1 MSRPYLSVN
10 DRRLIIERARNR
22 CEYGLSLAEYSTQTF
37 AIDHIVPL
45 SHGGTTAVDNLAL
58 ACSGCNSHK
67 FNHVTALDPI
77 DGREVPLFHPR
88 QQRWQDHFVWG
99 EDFTEV
105 IGITPTGR
113 ATVVAL
119 QLNRA
124 GVVSL
129 RRLLRQAGKH
139 PPFLE

>member
-1 MSRPYLSVN
+1 MSRPHISVN
-10 DRRLIIERARNR
+10 DRRLIVERAQSR
-22 CEYGLSLAEYSTQTF
+22 CAYCLSPAEYATQSF
-37 AIDHIVPL
+37 DIDHIVPL
-45 SHGGTTAVDNLAL
+45 SRGGKTVADNLAL

-67 FNHVTALDPI
+67 FKRIAAPDPI
-77 DGREVPLFHPR
+77 DGAETPLYHPR
-88 QQRWQDHFVWG
+88 QQRWQDHFVWS
-99 EDFTEV
+99 EDFSEV

-129 RRLLRQAGKH
+129 RRLLRHVGKH
-139 PPFLE
+139 PPPPE